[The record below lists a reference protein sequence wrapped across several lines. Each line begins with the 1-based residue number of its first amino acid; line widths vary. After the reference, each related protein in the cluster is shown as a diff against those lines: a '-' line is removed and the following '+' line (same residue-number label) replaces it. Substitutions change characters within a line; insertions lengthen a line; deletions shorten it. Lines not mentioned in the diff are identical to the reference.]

1 MADGRRRRVLLGLL
15 AVVLVGAGLALIWSS
30 TRAPEP
36 LAPVAP
42 STTYAVRSPR
52 PEPARR
58 VVVPPIPDDPRPS
71 GPARALRPEDMA
83 PNRLN
88 VPALGVYAS
97 LEPVAFGS
105 GRLTVPDEP
114 WRVGIDDGS
123 APLRS
128 AVGTTLLAGHVD
140 LSGTAGALVGLSRT
154 PIGARIY
161 VTDTRGGV
169 HEFVAASL
177 QQYSKAGLPRSI
189 FAVDGPRQLALVTC
203 GGPVISDGA
212 TRHYRDNVVVTAVP
226 RR

>member
-36 LAPVAP
+36 LAPLAP

-83 PNRLN
+83 PNRLY

-177 QQYSKAGLPRSI
+177 QQYSNCLLYTSPSPR
-189 FAVDGPRQLALVTC
+189 D
-203 GGPVISDGA
+203 
-212 TRHYRDNVVVTAVP
+212 
-226 RR
+226 